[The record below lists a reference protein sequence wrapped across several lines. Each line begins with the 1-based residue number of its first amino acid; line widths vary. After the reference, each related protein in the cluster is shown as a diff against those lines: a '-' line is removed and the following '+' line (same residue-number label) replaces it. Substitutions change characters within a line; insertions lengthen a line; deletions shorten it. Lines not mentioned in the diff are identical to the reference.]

1 MGDREHV
8 IREIQMKELNILK
21 CLIDVFDKYKI
32 KYALYY
38 GSLIGAV
45 RHHGFIPWD
54 DDLDIVMPRSDYM
67 RFKEIA
73 PEVLPSYLFFQDYS
87 TDSEYPS
94 YTAKVRDSRTTMIE
108 KGYRS
113 LTKMNHGIWVDIFVL
128 DYCDKSLLSKIKCF
142 EIRLLQRIILESI
155 CSSHSTVRKILSSSI
170 KPSVLLNHIDKL
182 AQGLDRQRQNKYY
195 ILEYKQLQSVSLFET
210 FTEIEFED
218 LRVMIP
224 EQYDILLRSYYG
236 DYMKLPPESERQP
249 SHIANIVSVKK
260 SYTDFFKEH

>member
-8 IREIQMKELNILK
+8 VREIQMKELDILK
-21 CLIDVFDKYKI
+21 CLIDVFDRYKI
-32 KYALYY
+32 RYALYY

-73 PEVLPSYLFFQDYS
+73 RDVLPTYLFFQDYS
-87 TDSEYPS
+87 TDAEYPS

-128 DYCDKSLLSKIKCF
+128 DYCDASWLSKIKCC

-155 CSSHSTVRKILSSSI
+155 CSSHDAIRKVLSWLI
-170 KPSVLLNHIDKL
+170 KPSALLKHIDKL
-182 AQGLDRQRQNKYY
+182 AQGLDPRRQKENY
-195 ILEYKQLQSVSLFET
+195 ILEYKQLQNVSLFET
-210 FTEIEFED
+210 CTEIEFED
-218 LRVMIP
+218 TKVMIP
-224 EQYDILLRSYYG
+224 EQYDLLLRSYYG
-236 DYMKLPPESERQP
+236 DYMKFPPESERQP
-249 SHIANIVSVKK
+249 SHIANIVSVENA
-260 SYTDFFKEH
+260 YTDFFKNQ